1 MQPEATTSFRSV
13 LRNYI
18 KAEPEKKAKYILG
31 NFAVFISIV
40 DSCEHSLK
48 RTIKAERRYNRKNA
62 MGDVGIRVQNSHIGD
77 PTSEEATENIM
88 LDKAFEL
95 GDLEKEL
102 KDTDCPEW
110 HLRDA
115 EIIED
120 MREDYSILV
129 DVIHTLKPTEQNL
142 LLPYLTYEKSLR
154 DIADEAGILY
164 ESAAVKITRIRT
176 KVRKDAANSLA
187 NKYSIYEEEN

>member
-1 MQPEATTSFRSV
+1 MRVQSTLFYGSASV
-13 LRNYI
+13 
-18 KAEPEKKAKYILG
+18 KGAGKVQKMKKNEMEVSTVG
-31 NFAVFISIV
+31 G
-40 DSCEHSLK
+40 
-48 RTIKAERRYNRKNA
+48 RRYNRKNA
-62 MGDVGIRVQNSHIGD
+62 
-77 PTSEEATENIM
+77 
-88 LDKAFEL
+88 L

-110 HLRDA
+110 HLREA

-129 DVIHTLKPTEQNL
+129 DVIHTLKPTEQKL